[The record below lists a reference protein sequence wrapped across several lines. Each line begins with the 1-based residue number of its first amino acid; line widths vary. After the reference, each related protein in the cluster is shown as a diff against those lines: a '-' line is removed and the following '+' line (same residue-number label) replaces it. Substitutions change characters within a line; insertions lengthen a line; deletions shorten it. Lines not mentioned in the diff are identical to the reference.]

1 MHTPRSRHAI
11 RIGEQLV
18 LLPRGVTIDQ
28 WSLEKNRWQNPRIRA
43 FLGCIQLLET
53 VLDSNFAI
61 LHCSPERLDEIWYK
75 VRRVSEAI
83 EKELIPLLR
92 AESLIRNL
100 ERARQRAQTAAE
112 ILLQQ
117 TLVPLQQFP
126 SDLPPEGLLELR
138 KSLCTAIGKIYAF
151 LQDAFGDIMTNDPR
165 SRYDADYFL
174 SRRFHRDMEE
184 AEWLYRSVSGL
195 EAYVQS
201 LENPRKRQLGGL
213 SALLRES
220 GTFPEPHDWSE
231 TAPFLDELLSV
242 LTPKLKQI
250 LTLQG
255 VRFEE
260 LEVID
265 RYASDI
271 PAQCQLLQTL
281 YEVGRDTLDQMETE
295 AGDSWQEKSQNRRDR
310 ERFAQT
316 TSLRLAENLDRLS
329 QPLLDLS
336 AFVPLWREGI
346 SKRRALLFHNP
357 TPDSGFSGSA
367 PQAGPAPEDQ
377 EGEDGGAARD

>member
-1 MHTPRSRHAI
+1 MQTPRSRHAI
-11 RIGEQLV
+11 RIGEHLV

-28 WSLEKNRWQNPRIRA
+28 WALEKTRWQNPRIRA
-43 FLGCIQLLET
+43 FLGCIQLLES

-61 LHCSPERLDEIWYK
+61 LHCSPERLDEIWSK
-75 VRRVSEAI
+75 VQRVSEAI
-83 EKELIPLLR
+83 EKELIPLLK
-92 AESLIRNL
+92 AESKVQGL
-100 ERARQRAQTAAE
+100 EQARERAQTAAE
-112 ILLQQ
+112 ILHRQ
-117 TLVPLQQFP
+117 TLKPLQQFP
-126 SDLPPEGLLELR
+126 ADLPPEGLLELR

-184 AEWLYRSVSGL
+184 AEWLYRSVDGL
-195 EAYVQS
+195 QAYVQG
-201 LENPRKRQLGGL
+201 LENPRKRKLVGL
-213 SALLRES
+213 AALLRES
-220 GTFPEPHDWSE
+220 GAFPEPHAWSG

-260 LEVID
+260 LEVVD

-281 YEVGRDTLDQMETE
+281 YEVGRDSLDQIAEE
-295 AGDSWQEKSQNRRDR
+295 AGESWQEQAQSRRDQDL
-310 ERFAQT
+310 FARIM
-316 TSLRLAENLDRLS
+316 SLRLADNLDRLS
-329 QPLLDLS
+329 RPLQDLT

-357 TPDSGFSGSA
+357 SPELPNLQAKVSGEAAQAEEAASDEA
-367 PQAGPAPEDQ
+367 P
-377 EGEDGGAARD
+377 RD

>member
-1 MHTPRSRHAI
+1 M
-11 RIGEQLV
+11 

-28 WSLEKNRWQNPRIRA
+28 WSLEKTRWQNPRIRA
-43 FLGCIQLLET
+43 FLGCIQLLES

-61 LHCSPERLDEIWYK
+61 LHCSPERLDEIWAK
-75 VRRVSEAI
+75 VQRVSEGI

-92 AESLIRNL
+92 AESKVHGL
-100 ERARQRAQTAAE
+100 EQARQRAETAAE
-112 ILLQQ
+112 ILLKQ
-117 TLVPLQQFP
+117 TLQPLQQFP
-126 SDLPPEGLLELR
+126 SNLPPEGLLELR

-184 AEWLYRSVSGL
+184 AEWLYRSVAGL
-195 EAYVQS
+195 ESYVQG
-201 LENPRKRQLGGL
+201 LENPRKRKLGGL
-213 SALLRES
+213 AALLRE
-220 GTFPEPHDWSE
+220 GGAFPEPHDWSD

-242 LTPKLKQI
+242 LTPRLKQI

-260 LEVID
+260 LEVVD

-281 YEVGRDTLDQMETE
+281 YEVGRDTLDKMADEV
-295 AGDSWQEKSQNRRDR
+295 GDSWQEQSQNRRDQ
-310 ERFAQT
+310 ELFART
-316 TSLRLAENLDRLS
+316 VSLRLAENLDRLN
-329 QPLLDLS
+329 QPLQDLS

-346 SKRRALLFHNP
+346 SKRRALLFH
-357 TPDSGFSGSA
+357 TPSSDPKPSSNGTPELEGSESDSA
-367 PQAGPAPEDQ
+367 QQD
-377 EGEDGGAARD
+377 